1 MRQMRLFIA
10 VNLPVEIKRS
20 LGSFIQVLRRFP
32 LDARWVTEANLHL
45 TLQFLGNVSEERVP
59 AIVQG
64 LNRAAAGVAPFKL
77 VISGTG
83 VFPSVERPRVLWV
96 GVSGETIILTDLHRR
111 VQEEMGL
118 LGFEAERRRFS
129 PHLTLLRIRSPWGF
143 RKLLQKAEEYAE
155 RAKSF
160 GETRVVSIELM
171 QSELSP
177 AGAKYYVLAS
187 MPLSGLPAV

>member
-77 VISGTG
+77 VISGVG

-129 PHLTLLRIRSPWGF
+129 PHLTLARRSPRGF

>member
-45 TLQFLGNVSEERVP
+45 TLQFLGNVYEEQVP

-129 PHLTLLRIRSPWGF
+129 PHLTLARIRSPRGF
-143 RKLLQKAEEYAE
+143 RTLLDKAEEYAG
-155 RAKSF
+155 KTKKF
-160 GETRVVSIELM
+160 GNTRIVSMELM
-171 QSELSP
+171 LSELSSK
-177 AGAKYYVLAS
+177 GAKYYVLAS
-187 MPLSGLPAV
+187 IPLSGLPVV

>member
-1 MRQMRLFIA
+1 MRLFIA

-20 LGSFIQVLRRFP
+20 LGSLIQVLRRFP
-32 LDARWVTEANLHL
+32 LDARWVPEANLHL
-45 TLQFLGNVSEERVP
+45 TLQFLGNVPEEQVP

-64 LNRAAAGVAPFKL
+64 LNLAAGEVAPFKL
-77 VISGTG
+77 VISGVG

-96 GVSGETIILTDLHRR
+96 GVSGETTALTDLQRR
-111 VQEEMGL
+111 VQREMGL
-118 LGFEAERRRFS
+118 LGFAAEQRKFS
-129 PHLTLLRIRSPWGF
+129 PHLTLARIRSP
-143 RKLLQKAEEYAE
+143 RDIRNLLQKAGEYAE
-155 RAKSF
+155 KTKKF